1 MTRLRRISLAAA
13 TAGLLALFGGA
24 VHGVA
29 TVQATLEP
37 GSPAA
42 EAAERLER
50 RLERREGRA
59 TVADCPRKRERT
71 VTRSES

>member
-1 MTRLRRISLAAA
+1 MSRLRRTALAVTTAA
-13 TAGLLALFGGA
+13 LLGLFGGA

-29 TVQATLEP
+29 TVEATLEP

-50 RLERREGRA
+50 RMLKREARF
-59 TVADCPRKRERT
+59 TADCPWLRERQ
-71 VTRSES
+71 RRGAES